1 MFDASPA
8 GRLLFIAW
16 LFLPAA
22 IALLGMLVLERR
34 PAVRVRRFWCGTAGR
49 TVQVTFVA
57 NTVRSCSAF
66 APADA
71 ITCARACVH
80 IPLHTP
86 AA

>member
-8 GRLLFIAW
+8 GRLLFIEW
-16 LFLPAA
+16 LFLPAV

-49 TVQVTFVA
+49 RVQVTFVA

-66 APADA
+66 ARADA

-80 IPLHTP
+80 S
-86 AA
+86 